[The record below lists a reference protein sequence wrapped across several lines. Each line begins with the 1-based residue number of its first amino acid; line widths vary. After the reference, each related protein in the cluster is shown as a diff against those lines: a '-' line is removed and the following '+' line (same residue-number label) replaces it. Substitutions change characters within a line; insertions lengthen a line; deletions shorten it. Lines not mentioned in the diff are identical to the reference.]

1 MKSHGLRHAAVAL
14 ALLNGSALAQ
24 DVGFFRPAR
33 DPALTSTRPLPPAA
47 PPAQVAAPAQPMAP
61 AQPGN
66 QAAETAQMAA
76 AELAA
81 TRQAEAIKWAEQQA
95 DRAEQEAALAR
106 EQVRN
111 APPSVGAAWS
121 GTTSERDR

>member
-1 MKSHGLRHAAVAL
+1 MKPHGLRFATLAL
-14 ALLNGSALAQ
+14 ALSAVPALAQ

-33 DPALTSTRPLPPAA
+33 DPALTSTRPLPPPSQA
-47 PPAQVAAPAQPMAP
+47 V
-61 AQPGN
+61 AQPGVASPSALPSVSPAN
-66 QAAETAQMAA
+66 DAAQMAA

-81 TRQAEAIKWAEQQA
+81 TRQADAQKWAEEQM
-95 DRAEQEAALAR
+95 DRSEQEAARVR
-106 EQVRN
+106 EQVQS